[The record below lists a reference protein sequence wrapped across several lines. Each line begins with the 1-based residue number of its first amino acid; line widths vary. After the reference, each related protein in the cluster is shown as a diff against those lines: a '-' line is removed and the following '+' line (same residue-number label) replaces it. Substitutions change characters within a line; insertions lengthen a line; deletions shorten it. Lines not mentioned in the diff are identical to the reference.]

1 MPQYKRNLLENY
13 PREFWRSLLN
23 PEGHVYRC
31 FFCDEFFETKSQ
43 SIQHMKVCALEET
56 GEEYDETYLVY
67 EDIRL
72 RDKLNDNEIYDSTIK
87 EFIRS
92 NMLESL
98 TDQTGEAIQAYI
110 LEKLIENGMKSP
122 SSWMVYEIYAFFFE
136 ASSADRFLFRNKWAN
151 ELANRL

>member
-1 MPQYKRNLLENY
+1 MPQYKRKLLENY

-56 GEEYDETYLVY
+56 GEEYC
-67 EDIRL
+67 EDVSL
-72 RDKLNDNEIYDSTIK
+72 RDKLNDNEVYDSTIK
-87 EFIRS
+87 EFITS
-92 NMLESL
+92 NMLESQI
-98 TDQTGEAIQAYI
+98 DQTGEAIQAFI
-110 LEKLIENGMKSP
+110 LTKLIENGIKSP

-136 ASSADRFLFRNKWAN
+136 ASSADRTAFRNKWAN